1 MNLKL
6 KYDVWFDSIFV
17 NKTSNKKIFERISI
31 YSIMYRIWPTLNF
44 IIWRKTAHSQ
54 FSKLFNLNE
63 TPVWSLKG
71 KEKKEIL
78 WRAMFIN
85 WDEAWC
91 LSLPQKLLSCLE
103 KSWKFTCL
111 LMVHVFYLDLGGFFR
126 LINYD
131 YQRITF
137 KIAFYSLFWD
147 TRIKLKNTQDL
158 GKTTQNEI
166 KNTREQNWNFF
177 ELHKMI
183 L

>member
-71 KEKKEIL
+71 KEKKGDSLTSDVYKLRWSMVPKSASEVVDRLFRKIMKIDLPFNGTCIL
-78 WRAMFIN
+78 
-85 WDEAWC
+85 
-91 LSLPQKLLSCLE
+91 
-103 KSWKFTCL
+103 
-111 LMVHVFYLDLGGFFR
+111 LGFR
-126 LINYD
+126 WIFSFN
-131 YQRITF
+131 
-137 KIAFYSLFWD
+137 
-147 TRIKLKNTQDL
+147 
-158 GKTTQNEI
+158 
-166 KNTREQNWNFF
+166 
-177 ELHKMI
+177 
-183 L
+183 